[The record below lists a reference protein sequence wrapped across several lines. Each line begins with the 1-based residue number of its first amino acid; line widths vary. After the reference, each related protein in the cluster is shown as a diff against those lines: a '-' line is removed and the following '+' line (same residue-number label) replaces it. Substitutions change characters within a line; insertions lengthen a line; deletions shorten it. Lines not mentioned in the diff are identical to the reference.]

1 MSEISLKEKFSA
13 LGNLPR
19 FFNLVWKTSP
29 SLTIINALL
38 RVVRSAIPVAILY
51 IGKLIID
58 QVVQMSRG
66 SGSDHNYIWELVA
79 TEFALAIL
87 SDGLS
92 RATTLVDSLL
102 GDLFSNYT
110 SIQIMQ
116 HAAIL
121 DLDQFEDSNFYDK
134 LERARQQ
141 TIGRTIL
148 LSQVLSQVQDLIT
161 MGFLAAGLV
170 IFNPWLILLLFIAV
184 LPAFIGES
192 YFNDRTYSLSRRQTP
207 ERRELDYIRY
217 TGASDETA
225 KEVKIFDLSGFLIDR
240 FRQLS
245 GKFYKDNKQ
254 LSIKRS
260 LWEGMAA

>member
-1 MSEISLKEKFSA
+1 MTEVSLKERFSA
-13 LGNLPR
+13 LGNLPK
-19 FFNLVWKTSP
+19 FFGLVWKTNP
-29 SLTIINALL
+29 YLTAVNAAL
-38 RVVRSAIPVAILY
+38 RIVRSAIPVAILY
-51 IGKLIID
+51 VGKLIID
-58 QVVQMSRG
+58 QVIHMSRVP
-66 SGSDHNYIWELVA
+66 GSDFSYLWELVA
-79 TEFALAIL
+79 VEFGLAIL
-87 SDGLS
+87 SDALS

-110 SIQIMQ
+110 SVQIMQ

-184 LPAFIGES
+184 LPAFMGES
-192 YFNDRTYSLSRRQTP
+192 YFNDKTYSL
-207 ERRELDYIRY
+207 
-217 TGASDETA
+217 
-225 KEVKIFDLSGFLIDR
+225 
-240 FRQLS
+240 
-245 GKFYKDNKQ
+245 
-254 LSIKRS
+254 
-260 LWEGMAA
+260 